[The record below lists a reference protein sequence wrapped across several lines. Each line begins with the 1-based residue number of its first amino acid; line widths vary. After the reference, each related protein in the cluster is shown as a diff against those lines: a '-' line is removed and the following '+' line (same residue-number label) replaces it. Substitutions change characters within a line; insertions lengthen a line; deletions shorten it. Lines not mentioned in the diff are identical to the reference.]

1 MKKITKD
8 SVQAFESNRPFKR
21 ANMEVVRTPEGSKL
35 LLHGNCIAE
44 KIGQKLFVSSCDW
57 ETVTTKERLN
67 GLQGVD
73 IVQKNFVW
81 YLNGKAWHGHKV
93 EVAKW

>member
-21 ANMEVVRTPEGSKL
+21 GNMEVRVSQSSTKL

-44 KIGQKLFVSSCDW
+44 KIGQKLFISSCGW

-81 YLNGKAWHGHKV
+81 YLNGKKWSGQRV